1 MVSRGE
7 IVGEEIVG
15 GRRDTRSSGGECM
28 ARKRT
33 SKEKQDDHLDRVLS
47 IAPIIE
53 LGESETFLKVWG
65 Q

>member
-1 MVSRGE
+1 
-7 IVGEEIVG
+7 
-15 GRRDTRSSGGECM
+15 M